1 MGGEFEQSTVCGI
14 DVQVHVSYAGR
25 YTVGA
30 GLCVR
35 ACVRAL
41 KLPTALSFS
50 ISSTILV
57 KCGERGGEA
66 LVPLLPLDS
75 AVSTCCFTVIS
86 FSNAS
91 LKKSRAASSPMYAGT
106 VRMHLRYSESVAD
119 IAATELF
126 RTKKRGAIKKEQK
139 ET

>member
-1 MGGEFEQSTVCGI
+1 M
-14 DVQVHVSYAGR
+14 QVDIPLVLAC
-25 YTVGA
+25 A
-30 GLCVR
+30 CVR

-119 IAATELF
+119 ITATELF
-126 RTKKRGAIKKEQK
+126 TSNEKTWCNKKKEQK